1 MARRIAAQLLS
12 SYLLIWAPGTFA
24 VELISALP
32 TMGMRGA
39 PAWIELAV
47 HGVVAIVCAVA
58 GRMLR
63 IGTPAAPALAASG
76 ILARAAIS
84 IQSLFWSAL
93 PQNVPPGTRG
103 FLTALACLNA
113 LLWLGVLYWSR
124 DSRRVAGER

>member
-1 MARRIAAQLLS
+1 LVARRIAAQLLS

-63 IGTPAAPALAASG
+63 IGTPAAPALAVAG
-76 ILARAAIS
+76 IVARAATS
-84 IQSLFWSAL
+84 IQSLFWSTL
-93 PQNVPPGTRG
+93 PQDIPPGTRG
-103 FLTALACLNA
+103 IFVTLACINA
-113 LLWLGVLYWSR
+113 LVWLGVLCLPPSALSSR
-124 DSRRVAGER
+124 